1 MKKWAYKWQLLVAV
15 IFGTFMVI
23 MDATIVNVALPTLQR
38 ELGGNLSEV
47 QWIVSAYTLALGIIT
62 PASGFLADRFGT
74 KRVYMVSLGLFTLG
88 SALCAVA
95 PNLTFLVIFRVIQG
109 VGGSSILPISTALLF
124 KIFEPKERGKAFGF
138 YGIAL
143 VMAPALGPLVSGA
156 IVEYLTWP
164 IIFLINL
171 PIGLIGL
178 VVAARVLKEEKA
190 AEPPRLDG
198 FGLLTSVIAFGLI
211 LYGFSIS
218 QNEGWG
224 SSQVLLSLG
233 IGLASLIAFCVIE
246 LLKRGTGLVDLGL
259 FKLSSFLVGSL
270 LGWISVIA
278 LFGAE
283 FLLPLYLQILRG
295 QTALETGFLL
305 LPLALA
311 SGFSVPIAGIISD
324 KIGIRPLVVAGF
336 ALLMIN
342 TWQLSSLNLN
352 TEIWYIALL
361 LGLRGL
367 SFGMIIQIT
376 QQAALLKVKPWQ
388 LNRASALQSSSRLV
402 FQSLGVS
409 VLATI
414 VSSTAG
420 KAPSFGGGVRPD
432 PAVLAAYQQ
441 NFLRGLENAYA
452 VTFWLAFTAMLL
464 AFFLPGRA
472 KTEQQDMPVSQT
484 GSTDDSAR
492 LEKLEQPN
500 VV

>member
-1 MKKWAYKWQLLVAV
+1 
-15 IFGTFMVI
+15 
-23 MDATIVNVALPTLQR
+23 
-38 ELGGNLSEV
+38 
-47 QWIVSAYTLALGIIT
+47 LGIIT

-74 KRVYMVSLGLFTLG
+74 KRVYMISLGLFTLG

-95 PNLTFLVIFRVIQG
+95 PNLPLLILFRVIQG

-124 KIFEPKERGKAFGF
+124 KVFEPKERGAAFGL

-143 VMAPALGPLVSGA
+143 VMAPALGPLISGA
-156 IVEYLTWP
+156 IVEYLSWP
-164 IIFLINL
+164 VIFLINL
-171 PIGLIGL
+171 PIGLVGL
-178 VVAARVLKEEKA
+178 VVAARVLREEKA
-190 AEPPRLDG
+190 EQKPRLDG
-198 FGLLTSVIAFGLI
+198 LGLVTSVIAFGLI

-218 QNEGWG
+218 ESEGWG
-224 SSQVLLSLG
+224 STQVILSLG
-233 IGLASLIAFCVIE
+233 IGVVALIAFCIIE
-246 LLKRGTGLVDLGL
+246 LFQDEGGLVDLRL
-259 FKLSSFLVGSL
+259 FKLSSFLVGSV

-324 KIGIRPLVVAGF
+324 KIGPRPIVVGGF
-336 ALLMIN
+336 ALLMLN
-342 TWQLSSLNLN
+342 TWQLSSLSLN

-361 LGLRGL
+361 LGLRGI

-376 QQAALLKVKPWQ
+376 QQASLLKVKPWQ
-388 LNRASALQSSSRLV
+388 LNRASALQASSRLV

-420 KAPSFGGGVRPD
+420 KAPSFAAGVRPD
-432 PAVLAAYQQ
+432 PVALAAYQQ
-441 NFLRGLENAYA
+441 NFLRGLENSYTA
-452 VTFWLAFTAMLL
+452 TFWLAFAAMLL
-464 AFFLPGRA
+464 ALFLPGRT
-472 KTEQQDMPVSQT
+472 KVEKEGEPESTTEIPEAIKITV
-484 GSTDDSAR
+484 
-492 LEKLEQPN
+492 
-500 VV
+500 